1 MGNPPTFD
9 FETALRTLAFAF
21 ASSGAGPPC
30 GHPTSDGCTLDGA
43 PAGFGPVDHLFSQG
57 LSRPAPAR
65 LSPCGRRSIRALSS
79 RGASADSDPLT
90 PLVSDR
96 IGIRASPRAPVPFA
110 GPCFHRPTSMSRL
123 PPSRGAFRRAR
134 PASKL
139 FRAPPRCAVLAG
151 RPGQLPH
158 VFIEVRGPRLDPCS
172 YALRVRLQGRVRS
185 HDFCNRCF
193 REHDHGPLRTSR
205 AAGNRRRDDCPV
217 RRKSPFGLAAAGASR
232 GQGPRLTLPRY
243 SPPRLLPAET
253 LPRPR
258 SLRAPPVARTV
269 PLPVRSDVGDERN
282 RRRSAHLHG
291 TRCERVVRRPTS
303 AKRRDV
309 HQPEGPSIDRLSA
322 TRTGLQ

>member
-1 MGNPPTFD
+1 M
-9 FETALRTLAFAF
+9 R
-21 ASSGAGPPC
+21 
-30 GHPTSDGCTLDGA
+30 
-43 PAGFGPVDHLFSQG
+43 
-57 LSRPAPAR
+57 
-65 LSPCGRRSIRALSS
+65 
-79 RGASADSDPLT
+79 
-90 PLVSDR
+90 
-96 IGIRASPRAPVPFA
+96 
-110 GPCFHRPTSMSRL
+110 RL

-134 PASKL
+134 PPPKL
-139 FRAPPRCAVLAG
+139 FRAPPWCAVLAG

-158 VFIEVRGPRLDPCS
+158 VFIEVRGPRLDPSS

-217 RRKSPFGLAAAGASR
+217 CRELPFGRTAAKASR
-232 GQGPRLTLPRY
+232 GQGPRLTAPRC
-243 SPPRLLPAET
+243 SPSRLLPTET

-269 PLPVRSDVGDERN
+269 LLPVRSDAGDERN

-291 TRCERVVRRPTS
+291 AHRERVVRRPTS

-309 HQPEGPSIDRLSA
+309 HQPEGPSIDKIGRA
-322 TRTGLQ
+322 HV